1 MDPHDLDPFDSHS
14 AIVDGPL
21 AESVS
26 TPAPAVESTEGP
38 GLMLDGLAAG
48 TPIVVSTRH
57 SSYRFVVVDAALRQ
71 AKVVGG
77 KMFPEQTDVR
87 IEGATTGA
95 SVIKPGWIVVGLR
108 LELSMG
114 LKRITTSSVKSV
126 AVEDVPS
133 VT

>member
-1 MDPHDLDPFDSHS
+1 
-14 AIVDGPL
+14 
-21 AESVS
+21 
-26 TPAPAVESTEGP
+26 
-38 GLMLDGLAAG
+38 MLDGLAAG

-57 SSYRFVVVDAALRQ
+57 SSYRFVVVDAAQRQ
-71 AKVVGG
+71 ATVVGG
-77 KMFPEQTDVR
+77 KMFPEQTEVR

-126 AVEDVPS
+126 AVESENVPT